1 LKGKLEKTVRKAIL
15 LSSSTSAFKKKS
27 TMRDSTD
34 PEAQDPKIEF
44 VELKDTLSKVRI
56 EKDGNTEID
65 ERVSKLRTKI
75 LTEEMIR

>member
-1 LKGKLEKTVRKAIL
+1 
-15 LSSSTSAFKKKS
+15 
-27 TMRDSTD
+27 MRDSTD